1 MSVKYFDDIKEQA
14 LIAVAESMLI
24 AAKTAPKGKGM
35 EMLSYAIIDGED
47 IENISQKMIE
57 MGHANNAPGFIRDG
71 NNIKTSPVI
80 VLIGTKIKS
89 LGLNE
94 RCQLC
99 SFKNCAE
106 RENHP
111 NIPCIFNTVNLGIA
125 VDSAVSVA
133 MNHKVDNRIMYSIGQ
148 AAKELNLMEEDVK
161 IIFGIPLSAS
171 EKNIFF
177 DR

>member
-1 MSVKYFDDIKEQA
+1 MSVKYFDDIKKQA
-14 LIAVAESMLI
+14 LMLVAESMLI

-47 IENISQKMIE
+47 I
-57 MGHANNAPGFIRDG
+57 ANNAPGFIRDG
-71 NNIKTSPVI
+71 NNIKTAPVI

-106 RENHP
+106 REKQP

-148 AAKELNLMEEDVK
+148 AAKELNLMEKDVK